1 LALPRGQRQSNKDN
15 HLAESGTPK
24 HSTGSFGFLPRVS
37 HQDAAGESKPHS
49 FASTLVVI
57 VAPAPRSAGRFEAH
71 LDGDDHVL
79 CVSTT
84 PFLTAARKLV
94 AQGYDLGLTLILRHA
109 GSDTD
114 SLRAK
119 LGTAASLTIKETG
132 YAPQLQPWKPFSTLP
147 VRARSGPGD
156 RAATVLASPTARASV
171 DL

>member
-1 LALPRGQRQSNKDN
+1 
-15 HLAESGTPK
+15 
-24 HSTGSFGFLPRVS
+24 VS

-49 FASTLVVI
+49 LASTLVVI

-79 CVSTT
+79 CVSRT

-94 AQGYDLGLTLILRHA
+94 AQGYDRGLTIILRHA

-119 LGTAASLTIKETG
+119 LGTAASLTVKETG
-132 YAPQLQPWKPFSTLP
+132 YGPQLQPWKPISTLP
-147 VRARSGPGD
+147 IRAAIAPDD
-156 RAATVLASPTARASV
+156 RAATALAPPTARLSV